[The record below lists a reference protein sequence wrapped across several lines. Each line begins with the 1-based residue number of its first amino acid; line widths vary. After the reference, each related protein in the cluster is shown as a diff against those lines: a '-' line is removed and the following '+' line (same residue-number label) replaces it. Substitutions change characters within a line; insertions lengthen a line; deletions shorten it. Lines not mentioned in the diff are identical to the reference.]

1 MRQIAVDVGGT
12 FTDVF
17 LLGDGGDLIVHK
29 VPSTPKD
36 PSIATVEGMGGAC
49 EKAGMRLSDLD
60 LVFHGTTVATNTV
73 LQRSGARVGLVT
85 TEGFR
90 DVLHIARHKKPMNY
104 SLYQELPWQKQPLV
118 PRYLRLPVTERVEP
132 PGVVTKPL
140 DEAAVLDAIGTLR
153 DEQVE
158 AVAVCFLHSYMD
170 PSHEL
175 RVAQLLEE
183 QLPGLFVSLR
193 HEVCPEYRE
202 YEAFN
207 TVVVNAYVGPVTG
220 EYLARLS
227 RRLGEEGV
235 QGDVLFMTSS
245 GGVEPTET
253 VSRRPVS
260 MLLSGPAGGVIGGR
274 ETGQAAGF
282 QNLITLDVGG
292 TSADIGVIHEG
303 QVRHKHWLEN
313 QIGGFHLRLSMIDVA
328 TIGAGG
334 GSVAYVDRGGML
346 QVGPRSAGADPGP
359 ACYRRGGTEPTVTD
373 AQLVLGRLN
382 EASFLGG
389 RMSISLSHATRA
401 IQEQVATPLGLA
413 LDEAA
418 AGIVRVATS
427 HMIDAIEL
435 NSVRKGLDPRDF
447 ALVAFGGAGPLFAPD
462 IARELA
468 IPAIVAPRFPG
479 IASAMGLLSS
489 DVIHSYSVS
498 LITLLT
504 ETAQANVEAAYANL
518 EREARAQLARDGF
531 EQDRTTV
538 ARYAECR
545 YAGQGYEIRVGAP
558 TGLGAPEWVDAIAE
572 AFHAAHEREFAH
584 AFRDGRVEIVNVG
597 VNGRGHLGGVRL
609 EPLAEASGPPRSS
622 GERPVWFGGHGMVAT
637 PVYDRSELRAGQ
649 GLQGPTLV
657 EQEDSTVLVPPALS
671 AQVGADGTIV
681 ISSTEAVP
689 R

>member
-1 MRQIAVDVGGT
+1 VRQIAVDVGGT

-17 LLGDGGDLIVHK
+17 LLDDGGELIVHK
-29 VPSTPKD
+29 VPSTPQD
-36 PSIATVEGMGGAC
+36 PSIATIEGMAGAC
-49 EKAGMRLSDLD
+49 EKAGLELSDLD

-73 LQRSGARVGLVT
+73 LQRSGARVGLLT

-90 DVLHIARHKKPMNY
+90 DVLHIARHKKPLNY
-104 SLYQELPWQKQPLV
+104 SLYQELPWQRQPLV
-118 PRYLRLPVTERVEP
+118 PRHLRLAVPERVEP

-140 DEAAVLDAIGTLR
+140 DETAVAQAITTLR

-158 AVAVCFLHSYMD
+158 AVAVCFLHSYLD
-170 PSHEL
+170 PAHEK
-175 RVAQLLEE
+175 RVAKLLEE
-183 QLPGLFVSLR
+183 QFPGPFVSLR

-207 TVVVNAYVGPVTG
+207 TVVVNAYVGPIMG

-227 RRLGEEGV
+227 RRLGDEGV
-235 QGDVLFMTSS
+235 EGDVLFMTSS

-260 MLLSGPAGGVIGGR
+260 MLLSGPAGGVIAGR
-274 ETGQAAGF
+274 EAGRSARF
-282 QNLITLDVGG
+282 ENSITLDVGG

-303 QVRHKHWLEN
+303 KLRHKHWLEN
-313 QIGGFHLRLSMIDVA
+313 QVGGFHLRLSMLDVA

-359 ACYRRGGTEPTVTD
+359 ACYGRGGLEPTVTD
-373 AQLVLGRLN
+373 AQLVLGRLD
-382 EASFLGG
+382 EKSFLGG
-389 RMSISLSHATRA
+389 RMTISLERA
-401 IQEQVATPLGLA
+401 ARAVEENVARPLSLS
-413 LDEAA
+413 LEDAA

-479 IASAMGLLSS
+479 IASAMGLLGS
-489 DVIHSYSVS
+489 DVVHTYSVS
-498 LITLLT
+498 LIKPLT
-504 ETAQANVEAAYANL
+504 KAAQAQMEAAYTEL
-518 EREARAQLARDGF
+518 EAQALAQLARDGF
-531 EQDRTTV
+531 EREAMSV
-538 ARYAECR
+538 ERYAECR
-545 YAGQGYEIRVGAP
+545 YAGQGYEIRVAAP
-558 TGLGAPEWVDAIAE
+558 TGLAAAEWVAAIAE

-584 AFRDGRVEIVNVG
+584 AFRDARIEIVNVG
-597 VNGRGHLGGVRL
+597 LHGRGHLAGVRL
-609 EPLAEASGPPRSS
+609 ERLPTAAEPPHAAGQRD
-622 GERPVWFGGHGMVAT
+622 VWFDGHGMART
-637 PVYDRSELRAGQ
+637 PVFDRASLHSGH
-649 GLQGPTLV
+649 LLDGPALI
-657 EQEDSTVLVPPALS
+657 EQEDSTVLIPPSLAGRVEAEGS
-671 AQVGADGTIV
+671 IV
-681 ISSTEAVP
+681 ISGRQAEL
-689 R
+689 

>member
-1 MRQIAVDVGGT
+1 LRQIAVDVGGT

-17 LLGDGGDLIVHK
+17 LLGDEGDLIVHK
-29 VPSTPKD
+29 VPSTPQD

-49 EKAGMRLSDLD
+49 EKAGLRLADLD

-73 LQRSGARVGLVT
+73 LQRSGARVGLLT

-118 PRYLRLPVTERVEP
+118 PRHLRLPVPERVEP
-132 PGVVTKPL
+132 PGTITKPL
-140 DEAAVLDAIGTLR
+140 DEDALRGAIGKLR
-153 DEQVE
+153 DEGVE
-158 AVAVCFLHSYMD
+158 AVAVCFLHSYLA
-170 PSHEL
+170 PAHEQ
-175 RVAQLLEE
+175 RVAELLEE
-183 QLPGLFVSLR
+183 LLPGPFVSLR

-235 QGDVLFMTSS
+235 EGDVLFMTSS

-253 VSRRPVS
+253 VSRKPVS

-274 ETGQAAGF
+274 ETGRAAGF
-282 QNLITLDVGG
+282 ENLITLDVGG
-292 TSADIGVIHEG
+292 TSADIGVIHQG

-313 QIGGFHLRLSMIDVA
+313 QIGGFHLRLSMLDVA

-359 ACYRRGGTEPTVTD
+359 ACYGRGGTEPTVTD
-373 AQLVLGRLN
+373 AELVLGRLD
-382 EASFLGG
+382 EGAFLGG
-389 RMSISLSHATRA
+389 RMSISLERATEA
-401 IQEQVATPLGLA
+401 IEEHVARPLGLSVV
-413 LDEAA
+413 EAA

-427 HMIDAIEL
+427 HMVDAIEL

-468 IPAIVAPRFPG
+468 IPAIVVPRFPG

-489 DVIHSYSVS
+489 DVVHSYSVS
-498 LITLLT
+498 LIRLLA
-504 ETAQANVEAAYANL
+504 EAVHHEVEAAFAGL
-518 EREARAQLARDGF
+518 EERALTQLGRDGF
-531 EQDRTTV
+531 DSKEMVVD
-538 ARYAECR
+538 RYAECR

-558 TGLGAPEWVDAIAE
+558 SGLDAAGWVDTIAE

-597 VNGRGHLGGVRL
+597 VHGRGRLGEVRL
-609 EPLAEASGPPRSS
+609 ERLPEATQAPQPVGSR
-622 GERPVWFGGHGMVAT
+622 EVWFDGHGAVSTA
-637 PVYDRSELRAGQ
+637 VYARAELRAGH
-649 GLQGPTLV
+649 GLEGPALV
-657 EQEDSTVLVPPALS
+657 EQEDSTVLVPPNLNGRVDAE
-671 AQVGADGTIV
+671 GV
-681 ISSTEAVP
+681 ISISSSLEGS